1 MADAISGVIDL
12 CGRADSAAVADKVVA
27 LFALANAVDVS
38 FIGVAGRGAE
48 AKVEDVTLVADTRL
62 GRRGIGG
69 VYGAST
75 AGSISHGVVLG

>member
-1 MADAISGVIDL
+1 VADAIGGIVNL

-62 GRRGIGG
+62 GCRGICR
-69 VYGAST
+69 VNWAST
-75 AGSISHGVVLG
+75 AGSISHSVVLG